1 MPTPMMRMVSS
12 APISPT
18 SVQIFVV
25 PTSTPTTMRS
35 VLTVW
40 LLSHTV
46 YWLHT
51 STRDSIER
59 RIGVADINIHRNQPA
74 RFQILDERLVDRELD
89 VHISPYP
96 EVAAPA
102 PPILVAQAVYGIVV

>member
-12 APISPT
+12 ALISPT

-46 YWLHT
+46 YWLYT
-51 STRDSIER
+51 STRDSIHR
-59 RIGVADINIHRNQPA
+59 RIVVADINLHRNQPA
-74 RFQILDERLVDRELD
+74 RFQILDDRLVDRDLD
-89 VHISPYP
+89 VHISTYP
-96 EVAAPA
+96 AVSAPA
-102 PPILVAQAVYGIVV
+102 PPILVAQAMH